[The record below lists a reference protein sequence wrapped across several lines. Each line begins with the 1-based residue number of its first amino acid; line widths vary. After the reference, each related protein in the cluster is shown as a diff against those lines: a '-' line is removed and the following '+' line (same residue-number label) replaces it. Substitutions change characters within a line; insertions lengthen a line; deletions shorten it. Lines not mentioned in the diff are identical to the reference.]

1 MTLRR
6 AKVLNPY
13 MPVEAEILDVVD
25 ENSAIKTYVL
35 KPREPIHFQPGHFVM
50 AGMPG
55 VGESPFGVSSSC
67 FEGDTLAI
75 SVQIQPR
82 GKNTTAL
89 HNAKRG
95 ETALIRGPFGNS
107 YPMDYYKGR
116 EVYVVGGGVGMA
128 PMRSVLL
135 ALLHESDKYKSI
147 VLRYGARNPE
157 LRMYKDLCLSW
168 ETDPR
173 IDAVYTVDVADE
185 SWRHNVGVV
194 TSIMK
199 PEDIKDVPN
208 AVAVACGP
216 PIMLR
221 FMVPLLL
228 KMGFKPEHMYFSME
242 KNMSCGMGLCGHC
255 RIGTYYVCKDGP
267 VFTYDQIRDFP
278 DAWS

>member
-1 MTLRR
+1 
-6 AKVLNPY
+6 VDNPY
-13 MPVEAEILDVVD
+13 APIEARILDVAD
-25 ENSAIKTYVL
+25 ENSAIKTLVL
-35 KPREPIHFQPGHFVM
+35 KPDQPLVFEPGQFVM
-50 AGMPG
+50 VGMPG

-67 FEGDTLAI
+67 FDKDSFAV
-75 SVQIQPR
+75 SVQVQPH
-82 GKNTTAL
+82 GKNTMALHEAKPGQTAL
-89 HNAKRG
+89 V
-95 ETALIRGPFGNS
+95 RGPFGNC
-107 YPMDYYKGR
+107 YPMDYFKGR

-128 PMRSVLL
+128 PMRAVLL
-135 ALLHESDKYKSI
+135 ALLHEADQYKKI

-173 IDAVYTVDVADE
+173 IDVTYTVDVADE

-194 TSIMK
+194 TSIMR
-199 PEDIKDVPN
+199 EDDIEDVPN
-208 AVAVACGP
+208 AVAVGCGP

-242 KNMSCGMGLCGHC
+242 KNMSCGMGMCGHC
-255 RIGTYYVCKDGP
+255 RIGNYYVCKDGP

-278 DAWS
+278 DAWT

>member
-1 MTLRR
+1 
-6 AKVLNPY
+6 VDNPY
-13 MPVEAEILDVVD
+13 APIEARILDVAD
-25 ENSAIKTYVL
+25 ENSAIKTLVL
-35 KPREPIHFQPGHFVM
+35 KPDKPLVFEPGQFVM
-50 AGMPG
+50 VGMPG

-67 FEGDTLAI
+67 FDKDSFAV
-75 SVQIQPR
+75 SVQVQPH
-82 GKNTTAL
+82 GKNTMALHEAKPGQTAL
-89 HNAKRG
+89 V
-95 ETALIRGPFGNS
+95 RGPFGNC
-107 YPMDYYKGR
+107 YPMDYFKGR

-128 PMRSVLL
+128 PMRAVLL
-135 ALLHESDKYKSI
+135 ALLHEADQYKKI

-173 IDAVYTVDVADE
+173 IDVTYTVDVADE

-194 TSIMK
+194 TSIMR
-199 PEDIKDVPN
+199 EDDIEDVPN
-208 AVAVACGP
+208 AVAVGCGP

-242 KNMSCGMGLCGHC
+242 KNMSCGMGMCGHC
-255 RIGTYYVCKDGP
+255 RIGNYYVCKDGP

-278 DAWS
+278 DAWT

>member
-1 MTLRR
+1 M
-6 AKVLNPY
+6 LNPY

-67 FEGDTLAI
+67 FEDDTLAI

-89 HNAKRG
+89 HKAKRG
-95 ETALIRGPFGNS
+95 DIALVRGPFGNS

-185 SWRHNVGVV
+185 SWPHNVGVV

-267 VFTYDQIRDFP
+267 VFTYDQICDFP

>member
-1 MTLRR
+1 M
-6 AKVLNPY
+6 LNPY
-13 MPVEAEILDVVD
+13 MPIEAEILDIVD

-35 KPREPIHFQPGHFVM
+35 KPKEPLVFKPGHFVM
-50 AGMPG
+50 VGMPG

-67 FEGDTLAI
+67 FEKDKFAI

-89 HNAKRG
+89 HTAKPG
-95 ETALIRGPFGNS
+95 DTALVRGPFGNS

-135 ALLHESDKYKSI
+135 ALLHESDQYKSI

-168 ETDPR
+168 ETDKR

-185 SWRHNVGVV
+185 SWQHNVGVV

-199 PEDIKDVPN
+199 PEDIKDVQN

>member
-67 FEGDTLAI
+67 FEDDTLAI

-228 KMGFKPEHMYFSME
+228 EMGFKPEHMYFSME